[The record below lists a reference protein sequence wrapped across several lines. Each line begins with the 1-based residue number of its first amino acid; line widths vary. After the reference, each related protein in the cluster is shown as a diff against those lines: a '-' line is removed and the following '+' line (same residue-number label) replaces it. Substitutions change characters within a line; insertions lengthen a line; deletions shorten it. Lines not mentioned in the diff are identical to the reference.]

1 MPNPAKLITK
11 NRRKAVGRM
20 LTHEQVERLLD
31 VAAQADARQLDA
43 ADVMRLTLLT
53 GKAAQKV
60 STKIELM
67 MG

>member
-1 MPNPAKLITK
+1 
-11 NRRKAVGRM
+11 M